1 MSGDLG
7 GSQNS
12 GVNTELNFKVMEL
25 EEISLGESVNRE
37 EKRAKS

>member
-7 GSQNS
+7 ISQNS
-12 GVNTELNFKVMEL
+12 GINAELNFKVMEL
-25 EEISLGESVNRE
+25 EEISLGESVTRE